1 MWTLRLYAGQKG
13 ADLGKLGSRACG
25 IEGFR
30 GLLSVSDVEIW
41 PQELRDIKY
50 QTTGFRV

>member
-1 MWTLRLYAGQKG
+1 MDFEAVCRTEG

-30 GLLSVSDVEIW
+30 GLRSVSDVEIW
-41 PQELRDIKY
+41 PQELRDIKPHGL
-50 QTTGFRV
+50 GFRV